1 MADSLAPCPRP
12 PKPKPPRSP
21 DEHGITDFEEHF
33 IKTKD
38 GAVVHAWL
46 LLHAQSQAL
55 PTIVYFHGNAG
66 NMGFRLPHGVNLYK
80 QCRANVLLVD
90 YRGYGA
96 SEGKPSEA
104 GLLEDARAVLAHVR
118 AHPRVASDRIVLYGK
133 SLGGAVAL
141 ALAEA
146 RPQEVAALVLEN
158 TFLSIPAMVDI
169 LLPYLSMVKGLIL
182 RIGWHND
189 RRVGRLAHP
198 MLFVSGLQ
206 DELVPPA
213 HMKQLSRLATR
224 SVWPQ
229 LYTVADGTH
238 NDTMFRGG
246 LAYYRTYREFLQRVL
261 EILEEQQ
268 REATGRRLG
277 GAVAGAGV
285 DLGQQRRQQQD
296 QQQQQQQ
303 PAASA
308 VAEGQIP
315 IMPTTGF
322 VAWGAKKSD

>member
-1 MADSLAPCPRP
+1 M
-12 PKPKPPRSP
+12 
-21 DEHGITDFEEHF
+21 TDFEEHY
-33 IKTKD
+33 IKTED

-46 LLHAQSQAL
+46 LLHANAEAL

-104 GLLEDARAVLAHVR
+104 GLLEDARAVLRHVR
-118 AHPRVASDRIVLYGK
+118 AHPRVAADRIVLYGK

-198 MLFVSGLQ
+198 MLFISGLQ

-224 SVWPQ
+224 SAWPQ

-246 LAYYRTYREFLQRVL
+246 IAYLRVFRAF
-261 EILEEQQ
+261 LEEHVASRSRVANATAEVRPSGRPFGSAQ
-268 REATGRRLG
+268 RAHPLPRDRLHPSNFLLHPIPTTRIHPLPPLTHVPTGQPWRTGRPPRRRGRVTRLWRCRS
-277 GAVAGAGV
+277 
-285 DLGQQRRQQQD
+285 RR
-296 QQQQQQQ
+296 
-303 PAASA
+303 
-308 VAEGQIP
+308 
-315 IMPTTGF
+315 PT
-322 VAWGAKKSD
+322 

>member
-1 MADSLAPCPRP
+1 M
-12 PKPKPPRSP
+12 
-21 DEHGITDFEEHF
+21 TDFEEHY
-33 IKTKD
+33 IKTED

-46 LLHAQSQAL
+46 LLHANAEAL

-104 GLLEDARAVLAHVR
+104 GLLEDARAVLRHVR
-118 AHPRVASDRIVLYGK
+118 AHPRVAADRIVLYGK

-198 MLFVSGLQ
+198 MLFISGLQ

-224 SVWPQ
+224 SAWPQ

-246 LAYYRTYREFLQRVL
+246 IAYLRVFRAFLERVL
-261 EILEEQQ
+261 EILEEQ
-268 REATGRRLG
+268 RRDAKGHRLG
-277 GAVAGAGV
+277 GSAGPAV
-285 DLGQQRRQQQD
+285 DLGQGRRQQQ
-296 QQQQQQQ
+296 QQSQAQSSSSQGGGSPQQ
-303 PAASA
+303 PAGSA
-308 VAEGQIP
+308 VVEGQIP
-315 IMPTTGF
+315 TMPTTGF
-322 VAWGAKKSD
+322 YGVGSKKSE